1 MYFRNP
7 AGFWITNPAN
17 SVINNVA
24 AGGDGT
30 GIWFIYPDEPLPPS
44 REFKVMEPGEAS
56 RTMIKQFYNNVGHS
70 YGAVSEHYKLRTS
83 I

>member
-1 MYFRNP
+1 
-7 AGFWITNPAN
+7 
-17 SVINNVA
+17 
-24 AGGDGT
+24 
-30 GIWFIYPDEPLPPS
+30 
-44 REFKVMEPGEAS
+44 MEPGEAS